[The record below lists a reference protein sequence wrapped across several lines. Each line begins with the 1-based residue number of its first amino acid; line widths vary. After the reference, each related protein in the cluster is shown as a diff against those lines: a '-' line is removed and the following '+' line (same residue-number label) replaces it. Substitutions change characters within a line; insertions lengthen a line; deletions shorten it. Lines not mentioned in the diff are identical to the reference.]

1 MPDLT
6 VAPLGPLF
14 GPDFI
19 TITITDSTFGVY
31 NLEVFPDANN
41 PQLKANQLPM
51 QFYYMPQNLYLAKKQ
66 NSDDFDFS
74 CTIFKGLMTSED
86 TLNASN
92 VASVGGEVDAGGG
105 FVTFSTT
112 MAIPSSVLSAALA
125 QIKAGQLSN
134 VPPRIA
140 DHVQV
145 GAGDPAPLL
154 GCVPIASNSVTI
166 EVPQLP
172 GSPTPASPPAAA
184 AASGSSSS
192 SPSSGGSTPAP
203 AAGSATGAAASASA
217 PPATPNVGSNPY
229 FISAQGMGNGSID
242 ASSVSTFLVTCNQL
256 AAGAIAG
263 SLQAGMSPFTVHYNL
278 TLMFYMNACQIQMD
292 VNVDKV
298 YTQLSAAA
306 EAKYM
311 FVQADLSA
319 NYQACVTNGAI
330 TTIIN
335 ENGVAIDPDTK
346 KLIDT
351 TIGDMQTKAWDLV
364 KTEIFDWQ
372 PKPDTPATASTGAC
386 GGAAVSLK
394 ANYQMHAVHFDNSFT
409 LNQTVSRLQTASGDL
424 TELEPAIKANV
435 SKYLAIIDIGE
446 FFQKLQVAATPNIDF
461 SGTEI
466 ADPINS
472 ASIEVSYPVA
482 DNLGNVPT
490 NADGTPV
497 LKTLGEGFHYTPG
510 NINQSAP
517 ISLASWSKAN
527 PTDIINISFLRLLKS
542 LPNWDADQVTIT
554 KKLEYD
560 PDDPRVDLS
569 TGTTEMVITL
579 PPGSDHTPV
588 VSPADVGYVSV
599 RFALDRPLAPNITV
613 TLTITLAG
621 SQGTRTD
628 TLTMTST
635 GPMQKPTVL
644 WQVFSDKY
652 FDAAIA
658 QVQMAIEVAPPPSN
672 FGGAAV
678 TWSGSQA
685 VPVGLGRIK
694 NIPLY
699 VLTIPPLTDPTQSA
713 LVGQYIIQTLQQM
726 AAAPAAA
733 S

>member
-19 TITITDSTFGVY
+19 TITVDDATAGVY
-31 NLEVFPDANN
+31 NLEIFPDANN
-41 PQLKANQLPM
+41 PQLKANKLPM
-51 QFYYMPQNLYLAKKQ
+51 QFYYMPQNVYLAKKP

-74 CTIFKGLMTSED
+74 VTIFKGLMTSED

-92 VASVGGEVDAGGG
+92 VASVGGEIDAGGG

-125 QIKAGQLSN
+125 QIKSGQLSN
-134 VPPRIA
+134 VPASLA
-140 DHVQV
+140 DHSQV
-145 GAGDPAPLL
+145 SAGDPPPLL

-172 GSPTPASPPAAA
+172 GSPAPASTSPAAS
-184 AASGSSSS
+184 AS
-192 SPSSGGSTPAP
+192 GSTPASGTPASGSTPASGASTGTAAGGATATATAP
-203 AAGSATGAAASASA
+203 AAQ
-217 PPATPNVGSNPY
+217 PNSGNPW

-242 ASSVSTFLVTCNQL
+242 ASSISSFLVTCNQY

-263 SLQAGMSPFTVHYNL
+263 SLQAGMSPFTVHYDL
-278 TLMFYMNACQIQMD
+278 TLMFYMNAVQIQMD

-298 YTQLSAAA
+298 FTQLSAAA

-311 FVQADLSA
+311 FVQADLSV
-319 NYQACVTNGAI
+319 NYQACLTTGGI

-335 ENGVAIDPDTK
+335 ENGVAVDADMK

-364 KTEIFDWQ
+364 KTEIFNWQ

-394 ANYQMHAVHFDNSFT
+394 MNYQMHGVHFDDSFT
-409 LNQTVSRLQTASGDL
+409 LNDTVTRLQVASGTL
-424 TELEPAIKANV
+424 TELEPAIKADV

-461 SGTEI
+461 SGTQI
-466 ADPINS
+466 SDPITS

-517 ISLASWSKAN
+517 TTLASWSKNN

-542 LPNWDADQVTIT
+542 LSNWDADQITIT

-569 TGTTEMVITL
+569 TGTTEMVITTTS
-579 PPGSDHTPV
+579 SDHTPV

-599 RFALDRPLAPNITV
+599 RFALDRPIAPNITI

-628 TLTMTST
+628 TLTFTST
-635 GPMQKPTVL
+635 GPMQKPTAL

-652 FDAAIA
+652 FDATVA
-658 QVQMAIEVAPPPSN
+658 QVQMNVEVAPPPSD

-678 TWSGSQA
+678 TWTGTQA

-713 LVGQYIIQTLQQM
+713 TVGQYIIQTLQQM
-726 AAAPAAA
+726 AAVPQ
-733 S
+733 